1 MTDKGR
7 LAWVHD
13 NVHVDACFV
22 LAPQFSLLPFAGF
35 VDALRHAADV
45 ADRSRQ
51 LYCTWSIVTRDGQPA
66 MSSCGAKIDVLR
78 SDTPE
83 DASDYVVV
91 VGGLL
96 PECLDVGDDV
106 FSLLHES
113 RDRGATLVGLCTG
126 GFILAKAGLM
136 TGRKCGVHLAHK
148 PDLES
153 MFPDVEPCTEETF
166 VVDDDIIT
174 CPGGTAAIDL
184 ATEIISRH
192 FGKARALKGLRAM
205 LVDRHRAAHH
215 LPSRS
220 YERLAMC
227 GNPHIEKA
235 IRLME
240 NNIGSHKKIEALA
253 EEIGVSMSQLDRL
266 FARYAGTS
274 PSRFWRRIRLEHAH
288 WMICN
293 TSRNMAS
300 VAAAC
305 GFYDGTHFSKHF
317 RRAFGAAPLAL
328 RKRNRKVL
336 NLRPTDLSDL
346 VV

>member
-1 MTDKGR
+1 MPDKRCPDSVTDT
-7 LAWVHD
+7 A
-13 NVHVDACFV
+13 HVDTCFV
-22 LAPQFSLLPFAGF
+22 LAPRFTLLPFAGF
-35 VDALRHAADV
+35 IDTLRHASDV
-45 ADRSRQ
+45 ADQSRQ
-51 LYCTWSIVTRDGQPA
+51 IDCRWSIITRDGGPA
-66 MSSCGAKIDVLR
+66 VSSCGATIDVLCGET
-78 SDTPE
+78 DPE
-83 DASDYVVV
+83 TYDYCVV

-96 PECLDVGDDV
+96 PACLDVGEGV
-106 FSLLHES
+106 ISFLHDS
-113 RDRGATLVGLCTG
+113 RERGAMLVGLCTG

-136 TGRKCGVHLAHK
+136 GGRRCGIHLTHK
-148 PDLES
+148 PDLEA
-153 MFPDVEPCTEETF
+153 MFPDVEPSTEETF

-192 FGKARALKGLRAM
+192 FGRARALKGLRAM

-215 LPSRS
+215 LPNRS

-227 GNPHIEKA
+227 GNAHIEKA
-235 IRLME
+235 IKLME
-240 NNIGSHKKIEALA
+240 INIGTHKNIEELA
-253 EEIGVSMSQLDRL
+253 HEIGVSMSQLDRL
-266 FARYAGTS
+266 FAAHAGIS
-274 PSRFWRRIRLEHAH
+274 PLQFWRKIRLEHAH

-300 VAAAC
+300 VADEC

-317 RRAFGAAPLAL
+317 RRAFGETPLEL

-336 NLRPTDLSDL
+336 NLRPNDL